1 MIDLDFSKMTTA
13 ALLCAHLQTTP
24 DTLRRF
30 LRSPESHYTPVE
42 LRKRG
47 NRRPRLVFEVSPELG
62 RVHRSVSVALTPY
75 IQKLPEFIQGF
86 RKERGIRSNA
96 ALHVGAEVV
105 VTADVS
111 GFFDHIGLKHVREL
125 FRQLGAAAQPA
136 LLLARLCTL
145 NDRLPQGGRASPAI
159 SNLAVPALDRALA
172 ELAPHGTFSRYADD
186 LTFSGGE
193 LDCPSEAQIAGVL
206 GDLGFALRPRSYR
219 RQYRRSG
226 QIVTGLSL
234 ASSVPTLTRQRRRS
248 IERDLHVGAR
258 YGIDGGEYARL
269 KGIVHAA
276 GGVDRDL
283 WKAWCKKLDL
293 VKVIATE
300 DDDPE

>member
-24 DTLRRF
+24 EVLRTF
-30 LRSPESHYTPVE
+30 LKSPSLHYTPVE
-42 LRKRG
+42 LQKRG
-47 NRRPRLVFEVSPELG
+47 SRRPRVVFEVSPELG
-62 RVHRSVSVALTPY
+62 RIHRSISVALVPH
-75 IQKLPEFIQGF
+75 IQNLPECIQGF
-86 RKERGIRSNA
+86 RKRRGIRSNA
-96 ALHVGAEVV
+96 ELHINADVV

-125 FRQLGAAAQPA
+125 FRQIGAAPQPA

-172 ELAPHGTFSRYADD
+172 ELAAQGTFSRYADD
-186 LTFSGGE
+186 LTFSGSE
-193 LDCPSEAQIAGVL
+193 LDCPSEAQIAEVL
-206 GDLGFALRPRSYR
+206 SSHGFSLRPRSYR

-234 ASSVPTLTRQRRRS
+234 AASVPTLTRRRRRS

-269 KGIVHAA
+269 KGIAPSASV
-276 GGVDRDL
+276 
-283 WKAWCKKLDL
+283 
-293 VKVIATE
+293 T
-300 DDDPE
+300 